1 MVRKKSTQTTLSKEC
16 DYEVLLLKRNPNI
29 AFGNLWACPGGNLDP
44 EDERSYWSDVPELVP
59 LLSLHDFPRRMA
71 AIRELYEECNVL
83 LCRQA
88 SSGSDAFVSSS
99 DVRTEYKG
107 NFVTF
112 CKENRLVPALDR
124 LFAFRRLIPPLQFK
138 INNTDAQFYL
148 YFVDGPEM
156 DALKMN
162 HDEFTELQWLSPEM
176 VYSKY
181 LQKIREFQII
191 VP

>member
-1 MVRKKSTQTTLSKEC
+1 MRKKSTQTTLSKEC

-112 CKENRLVPALDR
+112 CKENRLVPAVDR
-124 LFAFRRLIPPLQFK
+124 LCAFRRLVPAFFHAD
-138 INNTDAQFYL
+138 NAFDAQFYL
-148 YFVDGPEM
+148 YFVEGDE
-156 DALKMN
+156 ANSLSMN
-162 HDEFTELQWLSPEM
+162 PKEFTELLWLSP
-176 VYSKY
+176 
-181 LQKIREFQII
+181 
-191 VP
+191 